1 MEPGKY
7 LIRGFV
13 LKRGYNAQFYCCIE
27 NDKKFY
33 TVEVHHNR
41 SKDYITIHHLPVD
54 MLYMVYYLREG
65 IGCKMTDHDTID
77 FVVLNRLIDVDRLL
91 KTWEMLYRSYFGGN
105 RKLKKVNQA
114 SKFETVDRRSVSPN
128 IPQGEVTANFEI
140 TRGEK
145 TYKVEIIENT
155 AS

>member
-41 SKDYITIHHLPVD
+41 SKDYITLKHLPVD

-65 IGCKMTDHDTID
+65 IGCKLKDNDTLD

-114 SKFETVDRRSVSPN
+114 SKFETVDKRSVSPN
-128 IPQGEVTANFEI
+128 IPQGDVTAVFEI
-140 TRGEK
+140 TRGKK

-155 AS
+155 TS